1 MLHCRNAKN
10 QAPTGGW
17 AAPTQSEAV
26 VATALARVQD
36 TLVNRT
42 NYVRELRKQKISSA
56 LINVIA
62 ALVLFGIGLL
72 ALVWIYG

>member
-1 MLHCRNAKN
+1 M
-10 QAPTGGW
+10 
-17 AAPTQSEAV
+17 